1 MNEKDVFFS
10 SSIRMKRKTDKNER
24 FDNVHVHTSVCY
36 VFIKVELL
44 HAYSHMLVHTW
55 NNNVLRLVEKKKKFH
70 RNEPN
75 RIISHL
81 LFLWLLIAIVDV
93 ILLSQLFVKLQTFE
107 SRS

>member
-10 SSIRMKRKTDKNER
+10 SSIRLKRKTDKNER

-44 HAYSHMLVHTW
+44 HTYSHMLVHTW
-55 NNNVLRLVEKKKKFH
+55 NVLRLVEKKKKFH

>member
-1 MNEKDVFFS
+1 MKDFFFS
-10 SSIRMKRKTDKNER
+10 PSIRLKRKTDKNER
-24 FDNVHVHTSVCY
+24 FDNAHVHTSVCY

-44 HAYSHMLVHTW
+44 HTYPYMLAHTY
-55 NNNVLRLVEKKKKFH
+55 NVLLRLVEEKKKFH

-107 SRS
+107 TRS